1 MSVWDQ
7 IVGQKAAVKIFETA
21 AHAARAL
28 RQTHDGQGEDA
39 ALTRQMSHAWLLTG
53 PPGAGRSV
61 AALAFAA
68 ALQCED
74 PQTPGCGQCGE
85 CRRVLK
91 GTHPD
96 VKVVTTERLIIKIEE
111 IASLVSL
118 AQQAPAGGK
127 WRVILMED
135 ADRMV
140 ERSSNLLLKAIE
152 EPPPRTVWLLCTTQP
167 GDVLPTIR
175 SRCRHVSLVTP
186 TVEEVAQLLIEREG
200 IAPETA
206 RGAAAMSQSHIGVA
220 KSLARD
226 PAELDRRRKILLAA
240 ATTSSVG
247 EAALLAQKLVE
258 AAKTDASERA
268 AQKDQEELTQ
278 LRRALGYDQEGA
290 RLPPA
295 LKAQETAL
303 KADQKRR
310 STRYLRDSLDRVLLN
325 LLGLYRDVYMAQSGT
340 QVPLINVDLT
350 DTITGLARGSSPER
364 TVQRLDAIRTARRRL
379 AANVTPLL
387 TMEAMMMDLRQ

>member
-7 IVGQKAAVKIFETA
+7 IVGQKAAVAVFEA
-21 AHAARAL
+21 AARAARNL
-28 RQTHDGQGEDA
+28 REAGSDDA
-39 ALTRQMSHAWLLTG
+39 ALARQMAHAWLITG
-53 PPGAGRSV
+53 PAGAGRSV

-74 PQTPGCGQCGE
+74 PQTPGCGQCPE
-85 CRRVLK
+85 CKRVLK

-111 IASLVSL
+111 IASLVTL

-175 SRCRHVSLVTP
+175 SRCRHLSLVTP
-186 TVEEVAQLLIEREG
+186 SVEEVTQLLVEREG

-206 RGAAAMSQSHIGVA
+206 RRAAAMSQSHIGVA

-226 PAELDRRRKILLAA
+226 PEELERRRKILLSAT
-240 ATTSSVG
+240 TTSSVG

-258 AAKTDASERA
+258 AAKADASKRA
-268 AQKDQEELTQ
+268 EEKDQQELAQ
-278 LRRALGYDQEGA
+278 LRRSLGYDQEGT

-310 STRYLRDSLDRVLLN
+310 ATRYLRDSLDRVLLN
-325 LLGLYRDVYMAQSGT
+325 LLGFYRDVYLLQCGA
-340 QVPLINVDLT
+340 QVPVINLDLEET
-350 DTITGLARGSSPER
+350 LVKLAQGSSAAR
-364 TVQRLDAIRTARRRL
+364 TLTRIDAIRKARQRL
-379 AANVTPLL
+379 GANVTPLL